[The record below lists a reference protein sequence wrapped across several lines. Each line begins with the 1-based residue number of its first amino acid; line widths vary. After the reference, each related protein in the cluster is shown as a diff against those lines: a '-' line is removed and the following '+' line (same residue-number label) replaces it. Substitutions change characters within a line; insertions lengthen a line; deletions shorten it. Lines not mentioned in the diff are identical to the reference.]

1 MIVNQRKQVNVAVVG
16 AGTVGSG
23 TITVLTADQD
33 TIAARAL
40 PIKVRWIAEKDLSK
54 AQAVVDKLNL
64 TDTRITDNWRDA
76 VEDPETDIVVELIG
90 GTTLAYDILSTALS
104 LGKSAVTA
112 NKDLMATRGGELLAI
127 ADKTNTDL
135 FFEASVAGGIPI
147 IQPLKES
154 LAGNKIDSVMG
165 IINGTTNFILT
176 KMYETGMDFAD
187 ALKEAQALGYAEA
200 DPTADIEGWD
210 AARKIAILASLAFNS
225 RVTFDMVYCEGI
237 TKITKWDIAY
247 AKELGYVI
255 KMLGIARCD
264 GEKIEARV
272 HPMMISEENPLASVR
287 DSYNAVLVH
296 GNMVENV
303 MFYGRGA
310 GSLPTGSAVAGD
322 IIAAARNIAHNCKER
337 YGCTCYQELPVVKMD
352 DTACKYYVRI
362 QVTDKPGVFASLST
376 ALSDANVS
384 MDAVLQKRRME
395 NGMSEIVIITHRVL
409 HRDLL
414 TALDS
419 ISFLDCV
426 QEVCGY
432 IRVEE

>member
-1 MIVNQRKQVNVAVVG
+1 MIDKKRDQVNVAVIG

-23 TITVLTADQD
+23 TVTVLVTDADA
-33 TIAARAL
+33 IAHRAL

-54 AQAVVDKLNL
+54 AEAVVNKLDL
-64 TDTRITDNWRDA
+64 KDTRITDNWREA

-90 GTTLAYDILSTALS
+90 GTGLAYDILSTALS

-112 NKDLMATRGGELLAI
+112 NKDLMATKGGELLAI
-127 ADKTNTDL
+127 ADKANTDL

-154 LAGNKIDSVMG
+154 LAGNQIDSVMG

-176 KMYETGMDFAD
+176 KMDETGMDFAD
-187 ALKEAQALGYAEA
+187 ALKEAQVLGYAEA
-200 DPTADIEGWD
+200 DPTADILGWD
-210 AARKIAILASLAFNS
+210 AARKVAILASLAFNS

-237 TKITKWDIAY
+237 TKISSWDIAY
-247 AKELGYVI
+247 AKELGYTI

-264 GEKIEARV
+264 GEVIEARV
-272 HPMMISEENPLASVR
+272 HPMMISKSHPLASVR

-322 IIAAARNIAHNCKER
+322 IIAAARNIAHDCKER
-337 YGCTCYQELPVVKMD
+337 YGCTCYRHLPVRHID
-352 DTACKYYVRI
+352 ETSSKYYIRI
-362 QVTDKPGVFASLST
+362 QVADKAGVLAALTASLGE
-376 ALSDANVS
+376 ANVS
-384 MDAVLQKRRME
+384 MDALIQKRSLD
-395 NGMSEIVIITHRVL
+395 NDIAEIVMITHEVP
-409 HRDLL
+409 HKDMM
-414 TALDS
+414 TALEMLRN
-419 ISFLDCV
+419 LDCV
-426 QEVCGY
+426 NEICGC
-432 IRVEE
+432 IRVE